1 MTQIKAVNLG
11 GWLVVEKW
19 MTPALFTGVD
29 AIDEYTLS
37 QTAKGRARIVKHRR
51 EFITE
56 ADITR
61 LRQWGVEMVR
71 IPVGYWLF
79 IDAAPFVGGT
89 EPLDRCM
96 RWCERHGM
104 RVLLDLHAVPG
115 SQNGNDHSGRVGP
128 IQFWDDVAY
137 QDQAIEVLKIMAKR
151 YGDSPALWGIQ
162 LLNEPHVGLHPRR
175 LRQWYR
181 RAYDAIDELL
191 PSGVKIVF
199 SDGFRPR
206 LMNGALGRRP
216 RAVMDVHHYQ
226 FATKYVRLSRL
237 SLRLYKWRLWWRGQ
251 LVKRLSWVQPVIIG
265 EWSGVLGHE
274 LLAAE
279 RIGDAVYQENLL
291 LWHIQAQ
298 QRAFTSAIAMC
309 YWSYKAESGVDPI
322 WQAAAMV
329 ERGVLRYNIKN
340 EQY

>member
-1 MTQIKAVNLG
+1 
-11 GWLVVEKW
+11 
-19 MTPALFTGVD
+19 MTPSLFTETE

-37 QTAKGRARIVKHRR
+37 QTAEGRARIKRHRR

-56 ADITR
+56 ADIKR
-61 LRQWGVEMVR
+61 LRQWGVDMVR

-79 IDAAPFVGGT
+79 MDEAPFVGGT
-89 EPLDRCM
+89 APLDQCM

-115 SQNGNDHSGRVGP
+115 SQNGHDHSGRVGP
-128 IQFWDDVAY
+128 VAFWDDMAH
-137 QDQAIEVLKIMAKR
+137 QDRAIAVLRTMAER
-151 YGDSPALWGIQ
+151 YGASPALWGIQ
-162 LLNEPHVGLHPRR
+162 LLNEPFVGLHPWR
-175 LRQWYR
+175 LRRWYR

-226 FATKYVRLSRL
+226 FATMFVRRSRL
-237 SLRLYKWRLWWRGQ
+237 SLKLYKWRLWWRGQ
-251 LVKRLSWVQPVIIG
+251 LVKRLSWVQPVMIG
-265 EWSGVLGHE
+265 EWSAVLGHE
-274 LLAAE
+274 LLTAE
-279 RIGDAVYQENLL
+279 GITDEAYRAEYLA
-291 LWHIQAQ
+291 WHIAAQKQAFV
-298 QRAFTSAIAMC
+298 AAIAMC
-309 YWSYKAESGVDPI
+309 YWLYATEGRDDPWGFRYLAEQGFV
-322 WQAAAMV
+322 
-329 ERGVLRYNIKN
+329 RYNTKN